1 MNKIKNLM
9 LIILTITMSF
19 LINGCA
25 KKAPEGLVAT
35 VNEEKITIEE
45 FNKEYEIRTN
55 TMKSK
60 LEQEEDEKV
69 EEDEEDEEVEMDEK
83 EVKDEVLS
91 IYIIEKLIIQ
101 DALEEGIKV
110 SDEELE
116 KRIEDIR
123 VSIGGEEGFKKYQEA
138 LGMDDEYF
146 QSFIKKDM
154 IIEKHKKSYMEK
166 LELSDKEV
174 KKVFKENK
182 KDLTHI
188 KARQILVDSQEEGTE
203 LLKQLKNGADFK
215 ALAIEKSIDP
225 DTALEGG
232 DLGYFSKGDNPKE
245 FDDLVFALKEGEI
258 SPLIQTNLGY
268 HIVEIL
274 EIKDRFE
281 DLKEETL
288 EFAREK
294 KYVEYLKNLEDDG
307 EIEIYLEEI
316 HKEDEE

>member
-1 MNKIKNLM
+1 MNKLKAKNLM

-55 TMKSK
+55 TRKNQ
-60 LEQEEDEKV
+60 LEQVEDDEEAEV
-69 EEDEEDEEVEMDEK
+69 EEKEEK
-83 EVKDEVLS
+83 EEVLS

-123 VSIGGEEGFKKYQEA
+123 ESIGGEEGLKKYQEA
-138 LGMDDEYF
+138 LGIDDEYF

-154 IIEKHKKSYMEK
+154 IIEKHKKNYMEK
-166 LELSDKEV
+166 LELSDKEI
-174 KKVFKENK
+174 KKAFKENK

-188 KARQILVDSQEEGTE
+188 KARQILVETQEEGTE

-225 DTALEGG
+225 GTALEGG
-232 DLGYFSKGDNPKE
+232 DLGYFPKGDNPKE

-258 SPLIQTNLGY
+258 SPLIQTKLGY
-268 HIVEIL
+268 HIVEII
-274 EIKDRFE
+274 EIKDTFE
-281 DLKEETL
+281 DLKKETL
-288 EFAREK
+288 QFAREK
-294 KYVEYLKNLEDDG
+294 EYVEHLKNLEDDG
-307 EIEIYLEEI
+307 KIEIYLEEI